1 MLVDVPE
8 ERTTDPEEMDYG
20 DEWATEDSV
29 GQELTRGMDLG
40 DSLSHHVRPQALFYN
55 VHCWGNFYILN
66 RMSWSLNQ
74 IRSPTSLDE
83 IILNV

>member
-29 GQELTRGMDLG
+29 G
-40 DSLSHHVRPQALFYN
+40 
-55 VHCWGNFYILN
+55 
-66 RMSWSLNQ
+66 
-74 IRSPTSLDE
+74 
-83 IILNV
+83 